1 MSYKGLFSTT
11 CLAAYLAVVAA
22 TTSGTAYAQ
31 DTAKPAAP
39 DTEASE
45 TDTTDDIVV
54 TANRRAERLQDVPIS
69 VTAFEGDYLRE
80 NSITNGIDIVARV
93 PGLQVSGGGG
103 GTTNG
108 FNIRGVTQNAFAAS
122 LESPIAVYLDDSYL
136 SVNTIINLSLFDIER
151 VEVLRGPQGTLF
163 GRNATGGMVRYV
175 TSRPSNTP
183 EGFVSLEL
191 GEDARIRVEI
201 AVSGPVSDTVSAR
214 ISGVYNYNNG
224 LIKNDIGPDT
234 MQVKDFAVR
243 GQVLIQPNEDL
254 DVLLKAQYS
263 YEDDVKGGYSHVAA
277 LAGNYLS
284 DPNATDFFGYRDADG
299 DPYTGSFDFDG
310 FKKAK
315 VIDLTANIDWSM
327 GDFILSSVTNFQDI
341 SDSYGEDS
349 DVSPLSV
356 YHYVKYNEVQQFTQ
370 EFRVAY
376 ESERL
381 KALVGAYYLVIDGSY
396 GTDQTGLLFFGP
408 AAEVATAD
416 QKTTSYA
423 VFAQADVEVAK
434 DITVVLGGRYSHD
447 KKDFVYNSTNLFDF
461 FQPGPVTVDK
471 EYSDGDISFK
481 AQLNYRPNNDWLI
494 YAGVNRGIKSGG
506 LNFPLFPQDP
516 ALFDFE
522 GETLTAYEAGFKSTL
537 APGTTLNVSA
547 FYYDYKGYQA
557 FSFDGLAARVINVNA
572 KLYGGEVELN
582 SSPVDG
588 LDLNFGMSF
597 LSNKVRDVPLAV
609 SDGTEKAAFSP
620 KWTVNGLVKYSWDA
634 FGGSVSAQLDGNWRS
649 SVNFNLVPT
658 PVLQE
663 PGYALFNARI
673 GYQTADK
680 NWSVAAFVKNL
691 TDKYYRFYSFDTSPD
706 FGSLEDVPGIP
717 RWFGVSAS
725 YKW

>member
-1 MSYKGLFSTT
+1 MSFKDLLLST
-11 CLAAYLAVVAA
+11 CLTSCAAVFA
-22 TTSGTAYAQ
+22 SGTAYAQ
-31 DTAKPAAP
+31 NSTEPVPVESQDDA
-39 DTEASE
+39 TEAK
-45 TDTTDDIVV
+45 DDIVV

-69 VTAFEGDYLRE
+69 VTAYDGDYLRE
-80 NSITNGIDIVARV
+80 NNITNGIDIVARV

-175 TSRPSNTP
+175 TSRPSSNP
-183 EGFVSLEL
+183 EGFLNLEL
-191 GEDARIRVEI
+191 GEDTRIRVET
-201 AVSGPVSDTVSAR
+201 AASGPISDTISAR
-214 ISGVYNYNNG
+214 ISGVFNYNDG
-224 LIKNDIGPDT
+224 LIENDIGPDT
-234 MQVKDFAVR
+234 MQVKDYAIR
-243 GQVLIQPNEDL
+243 GQILVQPNEDL
-254 DVLLKAQYS
+254 DILLKAQYS

-277 LAGNYLS
+277 LAGNYNAS
-284 DPNATDFFGYRDADG
+284 PNATDFFGYRDADG
-299 DPYTGSFDFDG
+299 DPYTGSFDFNG

-315 VIDLTANIDWSM
+315 VIDLTANIDWSL
-327 GDFILSSVTNFQDI
+327 GDFILSSVTNYQDV

-356 YHYVKYNEVQQFTQ
+356 YHYVKYNEVKQFTQ

-376 ESERL
+376 ESDRL
-381 KALVGAYYLVIDGSY
+381 KALVGTYYLIIDGSY
-396 GTDQTGLLFFGP
+396 GTNQTGLLFFGP
-408 AAEVATAD
+408 SAEIATAD

-423 VFAQADVEVAK
+423 LFAQTDIEIAK
-434 DITVVLGGRYSHD
+434 DITLVLGGRYSHD
-447 KKDFVYNSTNLFDF
+447 KKDFVYNSTNLFGF
-461 FQPGPVTVDK
+461 FKPGPVTVTK
-471 EYSDGDISFK
+471 GFSDGDISFK
-481 AQLNYRPNNDWLI
+481 AQLNYRPNSDWLI
-494 YAGVNRGIKSGG
+494 YGGVNRGIKSGG

-516 ALFDFE
+516 DLFGFD
-522 GETLTAYEAGFKSTL
+522 GETLTAYEAGFKSTI
-537 APGTTLNVSA
+537 APNTTLNVSV
-547 FYYDYKGYQA
+547 FHYNYKNYQA

-572 KLYGGEVELN
+572 KMYGGELELN
-582 SSPVDG
+582 SSPTDG
-588 LDLNFGMSF
+588 LDLNLGMSF

-609 SDGTEKAAFSP
+609 SDGTEKAAFTP

-634 FGGSVSAQLDGNWRS
+634 FAGTLSAQLDGNWRS
-649 SVNFNLVPT
+649 SVTFNLVPT
-658 PVLQE
+658 PVLKE

-673 GYQTADK
+673 GYQSPEK
-680 NWSVAAFVKNL
+680 SWSVAAFAKNL
-691 TDKYYRFYSFDTSPD
+691 TNKYYRFYSFDTSPD